1 MSEIVYF
8 WLGGKKAVAVSSDV
22 QLPQFHVL
30 GYRQRYRVI
39 ELTTGM
45 RNCFVIQ
52 LLNFKKMNTMMQ

>member
-39 ELTTGM
+39 ELTTGTYYTTAVYTI
-45 RNCFVIQ
+45 FE
-52 LLNFKKMNTMMQ
+52 F

>member
-39 ELTTGM
+39 ELTTGENEFPFQM
-45 RNCFVIQ
+45 DFN
-52 LLNFKKMNTMMQ
+52 